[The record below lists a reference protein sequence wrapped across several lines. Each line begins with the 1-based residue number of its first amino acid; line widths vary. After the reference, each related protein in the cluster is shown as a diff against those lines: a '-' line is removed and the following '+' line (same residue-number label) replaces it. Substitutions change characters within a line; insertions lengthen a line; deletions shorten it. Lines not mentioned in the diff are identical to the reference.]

1 MKYKSK
7 GEEMMYEWYIQKHL
21 TNPAIHIEKEYDF
34 YKLGCPRHL
43 KSDFL
48 IFYNGISLS
57 DIEVHGEQHFTDP
70 KVIERDNYKQ
80 EWLNNN
86 HIDYIYAKYK
96 TGCFL
101 NFSDWYYEQWHRGGF
116 GDELEDAD
124 YPTCIEDWWH
134 STVFDHVLFCYNH
147 GINLYTAYRDPDK
160 YPICGLEE

>member
-7 GEEMMYEWYIQKHL
+7 GEEMMYEWYIQTHL

-48 IFYNGISLS
+48 IFYNEIPVS

-80 EWLNNN
+80 EWLNDN

-101 NFSDWYYEQWHRGGF
+101 NFSDWYYEQWHGGF
-116 GDELEDAD
+116 GDELGDAD
-124 YPTCIEDWWH
+124 YPTYIEDWWH